1 MASKEQEI
9 NMSVW
14 HDREIRFD
22 VPTNDLKCRSGEFI
36 IDTLSSV
43 EDTKGN
49 NGDKGKLTIS
59 NIRLIWH
66 SHASPRVNLSIGLY
80 SIVTITVRNAK
91 SKLRGST
98 ESLYLLTKS
107 GSSRYEFIF
116 TNLISGSSAMLN
128 SVVAVHKAYDSSRL
142 YREIR
147 LRSSLLNKGQ
157 LRILPKER
165 LHNRYNGVWNLS
177 SDQGNLGIFHITDI
191 RVIWHAELNENFNVS
206 VPYYQTKSI
215 KVRDSK
221 FGLALVIETTP
232 YSGNYLLG
240 FQLAPEEKLREVH
253 KELVTLH
260 RTYFA
265 NPEFGVQFSIEEQQP
280 DQPTTRL
287 ESKVDD
293 IEILQSREHTDSY
306 ATYLTDTGK
315 HEHEPVYSEELG
327 LAIEKLPQG
336 YTLAS
341 LWDILS

>member
-1 MASKEQEI
+1 MAAAAQEA
-9 NMSVW
+9 NMAVW

-22 VPTNDLKCRSGEFI
+22 VHPNDIKCRSGEFI

-49 NGDKGKLTIS
+49 NGDKGKLTIT

-66 SHASPRVNLSIGLY
+66 SHASARINLSIGLY
-80 SIVTITVRNAK
+80 CIVTITVRNAK

-116 TNLISGSSAMLN
+116 TNLVAGSSAMLN
-128 SVVAVHKAYDSSRL
+128 SVVAVHKAYDSTRL

-157 LRILPKER
+157 LRLLPKER

-177 SDQGNLGIFHITDI
+177 SDQGNLGIFHITDV
-191 RVIWHAELNENFNVS
+191 RLIWHAELNENFNVS
-206 VPYYQTKSI
+206 VPYYQTKTI
-215 KVRDSK
+215 KIRDSK
-221 FGLALVIETTP
+221 FGLALVVETTP

-240 FQLAPEEKLREVH
+240 FQIAPEEKLREVH
-253 KELVTLH
+253 KEITTLH
-260 RTYFA
+260 KSYFA
-265 NPEFGVQFSIEEQQP
+265 NPEFGVEFSIEDQQS
-280 DQPTTRL
+280 DQPATRL

-306 ATYLTDTGK
+306 ATYLTDAGK
-315 HEHEPVYSEELG
+315 RDRDPVYSDELG

-336 YTLAS
+336 YTLSS

>member
-1 MASKEQEI
+1 MASATQEA
-9 NMSVW
+9 NMAVW
-14 HDREIRFD
+14 YDREIRFD
-22 VPTNDLKCRSGEFI
+22 VPPNDIKCRSGEFI

-49 NGDKGKLTIS
+49 NGDKGKLIIT

-66 SHASPRVNLSIGLY
+66 SHSSTRTNLSIGLHAL
-80 SIVTITVRNAK
+80 VTITARNAK

-98 ESLYLLTKS
+98 ESVYLLTKS

-116 TNLISGSSAMLN
+116 TNLITGSSAMLN
-128 SVVAVHKAYDSSRL
+128 SIVAVHKAYDSSRL

-165 LHNRYNGVWNLS
+165 LHSRYNGVWNLS

-191 RVIWHAELNENFNVS
+191 RLIWHAELNENFNVS

-215 KVRDSK
+215 KIRDSK
-221 FGLALVIETTP
+221 FGVALVVETTP

-240 FQLAPEEKLREVH
+240 FQIAPEEKLREVH
-253 KELVTLH
+253 KEILTLH
-260 RTYFA
+260 KSYFA
-265 NPEFGVQFSIEEQQP
+265 NPEFGVEYSIEEQQP
-280 DQPTTRL
+280 DQPATRL
-287 ESKVDD
+287 ESLVDD

-315 HEHEPVYSEELG
+315 RDREPVYSEELG

-336 YTLAS
+336 YTLSS
-341 LWDILS
+341 LWDILN

>member
-1 MASKEQEI
+1 MSSKEQEQNI
-9 NMSVW
+9 SVW

-22 VPTNDLKCRSGEFI
+22 VSPNDLKCRSGEFI

-49 NGDKGKLTIS
+49 NGDKGKLTIT

-66 SHASPRVNLSIGLY
+66 SHSSSRINLSIGLY
-80 SIVTITVRNAK
+80 AVVTITARNAK
-91 SKLRGST
+91 SKLRA
-98 ESLYLLTKS
+98 
-107 GSSRYEFIF
+107 
-116 TNLISGSSAMLN
+116 GSSAMLN

-253 KELVTLH
+253 KEILTLH
-260 RTYFA
+260 KSYFA
-265 NPEFGVQFSIEEQQP
+265 NPEFGVQFSIEDQS
-280 DQPTTRL
+280 DQPATRL

-306 ATYLTDTGK
+306 ATYLTDAGK
-315 HEHEPVYSEELG
+315 HDHEPVYSEELG

-336 YTLAS
+336 YTLGS